1 MKKQVLKDG
10 REILIRRAVKSDA
23 YKMVQY
29 VSKIGGES
37 DNLTFGLNEFDLTAD
52 KEELIIESINS
63 KDNSLMIVAEMDGEI
78 VSMLSFGGGIRLRT
92 RHAGEFGITVKKAF
106 WGLGI
111 GSAMLDYMI
120 TWARDTRIIRKINL
134 KARIDNKN
142 AIALYKKHGFKEE
155 GVSTRDL
162 CINEVFHDSLLMG
175 LEIDY

>member
-1 MKKQVLKDG
+1 MKKQVLRDG
-10 REILIRRAVKSDA
+10 REIIIRRAVKSDA

-37 DNLTFGLNEFDLTAD
+37 DNLTFGLNEFDLTAE

-63 KDNSLMIVAEMDGEI
+63 KDNSLMIVAELDGEI
-78 VSMLSFGGGIRLRT
+78 VSMLSFGGGVRPRT

-111 GSAMLDYMI
+111 GGAMLDYMI

-142 AIALYKKHGFKEE
+142 AIALYKKYGFKEE
-155 GVSTRDL
+155 GVTTRDL
-162 CINEVFHDSLLMG
+162 HINDVFYDSLLMG
-175 LEIDY
+175 LEID